1 MGKETRGNEADRET
15 IFFMICQKDFS
26 RLISR
31 FFDRKGQGRGHHMP
45 WVLEVTNPLSS
56 SSIKNYG
63 KFFQVPLSF
72 INILISNRISV
83 DRYNAYMNELLKD
96 ATYSI

>member
-1 MGKETRGNEADRET
+1 MDKETRGNEADRET

-26 RLISR
+26 RLINR

-45 WVLEVTNPLSS
+45 WILEVTNPLSS

-63 KFFQVPLSF
+63 KFFHVSLSL
-72 INILISNRISV
+72 INTLISNRISV
-83 DRYNAYMNELLKD
+83 LVEINTML
-96 ATYSI
+96 I